1 MLDTFIYGLLASSSL
16 IIGGA
21 IGIWAPIGKRTLGI
35 IMAFGAGVLISAVSY
50 ELILEAVRI
59 AYKTGATAIGIFA
72 GVLTFYFADMLISRV
87 GGEGHKDIDGSL
99 QSRLVVPIVLAIVLD
114 GIPETTVIGLSVLK
128 DGSVSIAILIAV
140 FISNL
145 PEAVASTMGMK
156 YGGWGTKKI
165 LLLWLVI
172 GLICATAAPI
182 GYVLVGNASPF
193 WVALIEA
200 FAAGAI
206 LMMLANTMMPEAYE
220 HGGKLAGIFTVLGF
234 AVSVVVVLLERAQ

>member
-1 MLDTFIYGLLASSSL
+1 MLDTFFYGLLASSSL
-16 IIGGA
+16 IIGGL
-21 IGIWAPIGKRTLGI
+21 IGIWLPIGKRTLGI

-50 ELILEAVRI
+50 ELILEAVKLS
-59 AYKTGATAIGIFA
+59 YKSGATAIGIFA
-72 GVLTFYFADMLISRV
+72 GALTFFFADMLIGKI
-87 GGEGHKDIDGSL
+87 GGSNRKAIEGSL
-99 QSRLVVPIVLAIVLD
+99 QSRLVVPIVLAIILD

-128 DGSVSIAILIAV
+128 DGNVSIAILIAV

-145 PEAVASTMGMK
+145 PEAIASTTGMK
-156 YGGWGTKKI
+156 SGGWGTKKI
-165 LLLWLVI
+165 LLLWLAI

-182 GYVLVGNASPF
+182 GYVLVGNTSPF

-234 AVSVVVVLLERAQ
+234 VVSVMVVLIERA

>member
-1 MLDTFIYGLLASSSL
+1 MLSTFFYGLLASSSL
-16 IIGGA
+16 VIGGL
-21 IGIWAPIGKRTLGI
+21 IGIWLPIGKRTLGI

-50 ELILEAVRI
+50 ELILDAVKLT
-59 AYKTGATAIGIFA
+59 YKSGATTIGIFA
-72 GVLTFYFADMLISRV
+72 GALTFFFADMLIGKV
-87 GGEGHKDIDGSL
+87 GASNRKAIEGSL
-99 QSRLVVPIVLAIVLD
+99 QSRLVVPIVLAITLD

-128 DGSVSIAILIAV
+128 DGNVSIAILIAV

-145 PEAVASTMGMK
+145 PEAIASTTGMRS
-156 YGGWGTKKI
+156 GGWGTKKI
-165 LLLWLVI
+165 LLLWLAI
-172 GLICATAAPI
+172 GLVCATAAPI
-182 GYVLVGNASPF
+182 GYVLVGNTSPF

-234 AVSVVVVLLERAQ
+234 VVSVMVVLLERAP